1 MSFLLKLETAI
12 QKNNSLLC
20 LGLDT
25 DIEKLPNHLRQ
36 EQYPV
41 LAFNKQII
49 DATHDLVC
57 SYKFQIA
64 YYSALGISG
73 VEQLIESIAYIR
85 GKYPEIPIIL
95 DAKRGD
101 IGNTS
106 EQYAK
111 EAFDIYKADA
121 VTVNPYL
128 GHDGLEPFLRRE
140 DKGVIILCRTSNPG
154 ANDFQDLKIEG
165 EQLYMKVADKIVE
178 WNNLYG
184 NCLMVV
190 GATYPEEMGRI
201 RKLAPDMF
209 FLVPGIGAQGGD
221 LKQTMA
227 MGLRKDGSGLL
238 IHSAR
243 GIIYASNETDFVE
256 RAKEEAVRLR
266 DEINSYR

>member
-1 MSFLLKLETAI
+1 MSFLLKLESEI
-12 QKNNSLLC
+12 QNNNSLLC
-20 LGLDT
+20 VGLDS
-25 DIEKLPNHLRQ
+25 DLDKLPEHLKT
-36 EQYPV
+36 EADP
-41 LAFNKQII
+41 LATFNKAII
-49 DATHDLVC
+49 DATHDLVS

-64 YYSALGISG
+64 YYSALGITG
-73 VEQLIESIAYIR
+73 TEQLIQSIEYLR
-85 GKYPEIPIIL
+85 EKYPEIPIIL
-95 DAKRGD
+95 DAKRAD

-111 EAFDIYKADA
+111 EAFEIYKSDA

-140 DKGVIILCRTSNPG
+140 DKGVIILARTSNPG
-154 ANDFQDLKIEG
+154 AKDFQDLKIEG
-165 EQLYMKVADKIVE
+165 DTLYMKVAQKIVE
-178 WNNLYG
+178 WNKLYG

-190 GATYPEEMGRI
+190 GATYPEEMKVI
-201 RKLAPDMF
+201 RQIAPEMF

-243 GIIYASNETDFVE
+243 GIIYASSGKDFAE
-256 RAKEEAVRLR
+256 KAREEAQKLR
-266 DEINSYR
+266 DEINTYR